1 MVGPS
6 LHRDQ
11 IMAMNRVQFQAGL
24 SLPAFL
30 KRYGNAKQCEQALEI
45 SRWPQ
50 GFVCPRCA
58 ASAHSRFQRHG
69 TTYWQCTACYR
80 QTSLRSGTVM
90 DNSKLPLRTWL
101 LGMSTSCCPTI
112 HDEER
117 RTFGIAGGA
126 GRNAPDGVATDG
138 RRRIAGRSGRVVRIA
153 SRLGLQSAG
162 ASTGGRRWRID
173 DA

>member
-30 KRYGNAKQCEQALEI
+30 KRYGNAQQCEQVLEI

-58 ASAHSRFQRHG
+58 DTATSRCQLHFTR
-69 TTYWQCTACYR
+69 
-80 QTSLRSGTVM
+80 
-90 DNSKLPLRTWL
+90 
-101 LGMSTSCCPTI
+101 
-112 HDEER
+112 
-117 RTFGIAGGA
+117 
-126 GRNAPDGVATDG
+126 
-138 RRRIAGRSGRVVRIA
+138 
-153 SRLGLQSAG
+153 
-162 ASTGGRRWRID
+162 
-173 DA
+173 